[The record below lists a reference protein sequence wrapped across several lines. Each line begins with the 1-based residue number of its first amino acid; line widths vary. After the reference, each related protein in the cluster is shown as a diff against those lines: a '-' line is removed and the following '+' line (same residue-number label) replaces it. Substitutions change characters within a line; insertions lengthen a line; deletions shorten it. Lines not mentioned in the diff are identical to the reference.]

1 MNSRTDVFDFPTPFP
16 LKVVGRNENDFRA
29 FVLAVMEKHTPLEE
43 IQKVSER
50 LSNNDTYLSVTVTFV
65 AQSREQLDG
74 IYRELSVHPR
84 VLMVI

>member
-1 MNSRTDVFDFPTPFP
+1 MDSKPDIFDFPTAFP
-16 LKVVGRNENDFRA
+16 LKVIGRNENDFAA
-29 FVLAVMEKHTPLEE
+29 FVLAVMEKHTQPDE
-43 IQKVSER
+43 IQKVTER
-50 LSNNDTYLSVTVTFV
+50 LSSNDGYLSVTVTFI

>member
-1 MNSRTDVFDFPTPFP
+1 MESRRDVFDFPTTFP
-16 LKVVGRNENDFRA
+16 LKVLGKNENNFRD
-29 FVLAVMEKHTPLEE
+29 FVLAVMEKHTLPDE

-50 LSNNDTYLSVTVTFV
+50 PSNNDAYLSVTVTFV

-74 IYRELSVHPR
+74 IYRELSIHPR